1 MKVHE
6 TMMHILYAKQSKE
19 DGIIEPDRHMNI
31 DYAGVIED
39 LIKMGL
45 VKRDNGINLRF
56 TELGKEKISYLRE
69 VRGLTE

>member
-1 MKVHE
+1 MKIHE
-6 TMMHILYAKQSKE
+6 TMLHILYAKQNK

-31 DYAGVIED
+31 DYLGVIED

-45 VKRDNGINLRF
+45 IVRDNGNLKF
-56 TELGKEKISYLRE
+56 TILGLEKINYLRE

>member
-1 MKVHE
+1 MKIHE
-6 TMMHILYAKQSKE
+6 TMLHILYAKQNK

-31 DYAGVIED
+31 DYLGVIED

-45 VKRDNGINLRF
+45 ITRDNGNLKF
-56 TELGKEKISYLRE
+56 TILGLEKINYLRE